1 MNKSSPLWLAGV
13 VLAAAICGG
22 FFFMAGGPDKS
33 PHKTAQTTQA
43 AAPAKTPTAA
53 AQSSEGATLSPGR
66 TEEMPLSHQPLAT
79 VATAK
84 TPDAKPQI
92 LEAIQDAAVS
102 YDAKELPKIQPYL
115 LHPDPEVR
123 AAARQGMIDL
133 GDAAA
138 GPLLRAASNLA
149 LSPEEALA
157 LKEAANFVELPSG
170 SLLQKGPRTAE

>member
-1 MNKSSPLWLAGV
+1 MNRSSPLWLAGV

-33 PHKTAQTTQA
+33 ASQIAQTT
-43 AAPAKTPTAA
+43 PVKTPTVTSQPSAGDA
-53 AQSSEGATLSPGR
+53 LSSGAVA
-66 TEEMPLSHQPLAT
+66 EVPLSQAPAT
-79 VATAK
+79 VAPVK

-92 LEAIQDAAVS
+92 LETIQDAAVS
-102 YDAKELPKIQPYL
+102 YDAKELPKIQPFL

-123 AAARQGMIDL
+123 AAALQGMIDL

-138 GPLLRAASNLA
+138 APLLRAASQLA

-157 LKEAANFVELPSG
+157 LKQAADYVELPSG
-170 SLLQKGPRTAE
+170 SLLNKGKGSGN